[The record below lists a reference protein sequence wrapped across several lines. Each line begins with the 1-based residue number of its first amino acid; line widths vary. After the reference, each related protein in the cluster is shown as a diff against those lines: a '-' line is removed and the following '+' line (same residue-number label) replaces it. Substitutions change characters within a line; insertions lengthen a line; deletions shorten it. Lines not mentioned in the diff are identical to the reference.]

1 MEVAGE
7 FVEYVTRNAPRGE
20 WALIAKLIL
29 DEAFAD
35 PVGTRAEDRAEAA
48 AERRQSLLEKVATL
62 KAGEAGRVLA
72 PRAGESRTLVKKLRD
87 EGVLLGLPLGRRP
100 DYHYPAFQFDTVHH
114 RVWPIV
120 AYANRRLG
128 AAEDPWGVT
137 SWWRTP
143 LRHPRRPNPVAG
155 PRGRRSDRDRG
166 RQHDQRRRAGNVGGG
181 GLQRQPGEHRHPRP
195 GRWCIRR
202 RPQETSSGAAA
213 EGCAKEGVW
222 VSAEGVGVDSGR
234 MAGVCAYAGCG
245 NRLVQT

>member
-1 MEVAGE
+1 MPENRTRRKVIKAPAAKSGGGPRVVAGRGHRLNAPAYRAGAGRGVEVAGG

-35 PVGTRAEDRAEAA
+35 PVRTRAGDLAEAA
-48 AERRQSLLEKVATL
+48 AERRQSLLEQVATL
-62 KAGEAGRVLA
+62 KAGESGRVLA

-120 AYANRRLG
+120 AYANRKLG

-143 LRHPRRPNPVAG
+143 SDILDGRTPLQELEDGDLTEIAVDNMISVAEQG
-155 PRGRRSDRDRG
+155 
-166 RQHDQRRRAGNVGGG
+166 
-181 GLQRQPGEHRHPRP
+181 
-195 GRWCIRR
+195 
-202 RPQETSSGAAA
+202 
-213 EGCAKEGVW
+213 
-222 VSAEGVGVDSGR
+222 
-234 MAGVCAYAGCG
+234 M
-245 NRLVQT
+245 

>member
-1 MEVAGE
+1 MPENRTRRKVIKAPASKGGGPRVVAGRGHRLSAAYSTGAGRGVEVAGE

-35 PVGTRAEDRAEAA
+35 PMGTRAEDLAGA
-48 AERRQSLLEKVATL
+48 AERRQSLLEQVATL

-120 AYANRRLG
+120 AYANSKLG

-143 LRHPRRPNPVAG
+143 SDILDGRTPLQDLEDGDLTEVAVDNMI
-155 PRGRRSDRDRG
+155 S
-166 RQHDQRRRAGNVGGG
+166 V
-181 GLQRQPGEHRHPRP
+181 
-195 GRWCIRR
+195 
-202 RPQETSSGAAA
+202 A
-213 EGCAKEGVW
+213 EQG
-222 VSAEGVGVDSGR
+222 
-234 MAGVCAYAGCG
+234 M
-245 NRLVQT
+245 

>member
-1 MEVAGE
+1 MPENRTRRKVIKAPAVKSGGGPRVVAGRGHRLSAAAYRAGGGRGVEVAGE
-7 FVEYVTRNAPRGE
+7 FVEYVTRNAPRQE

-35 PVGTRAEDRAEAA
+35 PVGTRAGDLVGAA
-48 AERRQSLLEKVATL
+48 AERRQSLLEQVGTL

-120 AYANRRLG
+120 AYANRQLG

-137 SWWRTP
+137 SWWRAPSDVLDGRTP
-143 LRHPRRPNPVAG
+143 LQDLEDGDLTEIAVDNMISVAEQG
-155 PRGRRSDRDRG
+155 
-166 RQHDQRRRAGNVGGG
+166 
-181 GLQRQPGEHRHPRP
+181 
-195 GRWCIRR
+195 
-202 RPQETSSGAAA
+202 
-213 EGCAKEGVW
+213 
-222 VSAEGVGVDSGR
+222 
-234 MAGVCAYAGCG
+234 M
-245 NRLVQT
+245 

>member
-1 MEVAGE
+1 MPENRTRRKVIKAPAAKSGGGPRVVAGRGHRLSAAAYPAGASRGAEVAGE

-29 DEAFAD
+29 DEAFAG
-35 PVGTRAEDRAEAA
+35 PVGTRAGDRAEAA

-100 DYHYPAFQFDTVHH
+100 DYHYPEFQFDTVHH

-143 LRHPRRPNPVAG
+143 SDILDGRTPLQDLEEGDLTEIAVDNMISVAEQG
-155 PRGRRSDRDRG
+155 
-166 RQHDQRRRAGNVGGG
+166 
-181 GLQRQPGEHRHPRP
+181 
-195 GRWCIRR
+195 
-202 RPQETSSGAAA
+202 
-213 EGCAKEGVW
+213 
-222 VSAEGVGVDSGR
+222 
-234 MAGVCAYAGCG
+234 M
-245 NRLVQT
+245 

>member
-1 MEVAGE
+1 MPENRTRRKVIKVPAAKSGGGPRVVAGRGHRLSAAAYRTGAGRGAEVAGE

-35 PVGTRAEDRAEAA
+35 PVGTRAGDRAEAA
-48 AERRQSLLEKVATL
+48 AERRQSLLEQVATL

-72 PRAGESRTLVKKLRD
+72 PRAAESRTLVKKLRD

-120 AYANRRLG
+120 AYANSKLG

-143 LRHPRRPNPVAG
+143 SDILD
-155 PRGRRSDRDRG
+155 GRTP
-166 RQHDQRRRAGNVGGG
+166 
-181 GLQRQPGEHRHPRP
+181 LQDLEDGDLTE
-195 GRWCIRR
+195 IAVDNMI
-202 RPQETSSGAAA
+202 SAA
-213 EGCAKEGVW
+213 ERG
-222 VSAEGVGVDSGR
+222 
-234 MAGVCAYAGCG
+234 M
-245 NRLVQT
+245 